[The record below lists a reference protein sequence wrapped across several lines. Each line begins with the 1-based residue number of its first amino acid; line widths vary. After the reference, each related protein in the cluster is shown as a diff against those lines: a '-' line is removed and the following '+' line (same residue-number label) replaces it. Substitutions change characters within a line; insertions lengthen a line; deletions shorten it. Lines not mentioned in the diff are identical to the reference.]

1 MKCRSLWQTP
11 LATVRTSTSR
21 PMGLAISTFSM
32 VSGLW
37 GPWKTAAFMS
47 CSFAGWP
54 ACARRGQCIAPSGPA
69 LAGAPRAGD
78 EVREGRF
85 GLGAAH
91 HAGRVAPLVRPLL
104 LERAP
109 EVLQQQRLH
118 ADDRLALVL
127 GDHRGQPHRL

>member
-11 LATVRTSTSR
+11 LATVCTSTSR
-21 PMGLAISTFSM
+21 PIGLAMSTFSM

-47 CSFAGWP
+47 CSFTGWS
-54 ACARRGQCIAPSGPA
+54 ARGGRGGGGAPSGLGLQRPA
-69 LAGAPRAGD
+69 LAGD

-85 GLGAAH
+85 GLGPAH
-91 HAGRVAPLVRPLL
+91 HAGGVAPLVRPLL

-109 EVLQQQRLH
+109 EVLQQ
-118 ADDRLALVL
+118 
-127 GDHRGQPHRL
+127 